1 MNENNTQNVI
11 PNVDSKS
18 KEERNV
24 PALRFTNEKHLCKK
38 VKQIASFG
46 LGLTYTP
53 NYVIEGIPFIS
64 SKNISQDFL
73 DLNDINYISLDEYNR
88 ISNNCKPQ
96 KGDILFTRV
105 GSNLGHPVI
114 FETDE
119 KLAIFVSLGYLRI
132 NNSINNEFVKHWMN
146 SHSFWNQVKTKIA
159 GSSKMNLNIGWLENF
174 NIYLPSLDYQK
185 KIASFLNL
193 IEDRIKTQKKIIEDI
208 ELLKKQLRNNIFTDD
223 YGNFLPL
230 KKLYVKGKAGGTPK
244 TTNREYYDGDI
255 PFLSITDIT
264 NSGKYIDN
272 CLKKISIKGLENSS
286 AWIVPA
292 GSLILSMYASVGLP
306 CINKIEL
313 ATSQAMFSMILKK
326 GINIDYIYEY
336 LNYFKEN
343 KLEAY
348 LEKGTQSNINSNI
361 VENILIPLPDEKTIS
376 KIVNIL
382 TSIDKKIDNEKSIL
396 QLYIKQ
402 KEYLLNKLFI

>member
-11 PNVDSKS
+11 LNVDSKS

-24 PALRFTNEKHLCKK
+24 PDLRFNSFENNWHEIEISTVIKEVNVKTSDFITYPLYSFTIEDGVTPKTDRYERGFLVKK
-38 VKQIASFG
+38 EGELFKIINNNNFIMNPMNLRFGAINFSRINKPVSVSGYYDIFTIDNCNYNHFWNAYFKNNKTLHRYNQIATGSLEEKKRVYFNQFIKMKFKV
-46 LGLTYTP
+46 P
-53 NYVIEGIPFIS
+53 N
-64 SKNISQDFL
+64 
-73 DLNDINYISLDEYNR
+73 NDEKRKINELISLIE
-88 ISNNCKPQ
+88 Q
-96 KGDILFTRV
+96 RV
-105 GSNLGHPVI
+105 L
-114 FETDE
+114 
-119 KLAIFVSLGYLRI
+119 
-132 NNSINNEFVKHWMN
+132 
-146 SHSFWNQVKTKIA
+146 
-159 GSSKMNLNIGWLENF
+159 
-174 NIYLPSLDYQK
+174 
-185 KIASFLNL
+185 
-193 IEDRIKTQKKIIEDI
+193 TQKKIIKDI

-223 YGNFLPL
+223 YSNFQPL
-230 KKLYVKGKAGGTPK
+230 KKLYIKGKAGGTPK

-264 NSGKYIDN
+264 SSGKYIDN

-286 AWIVPA
+286 AWIVPV

-326 GINIDYIYEY
+326 RINIDYIYEY

-361 VENILIPLPDEKTIS
+361 VENILIPLPDEQTIS